1 MSRGGGTMKI
11 SSATAKEIVNQI
23 SEVLGQ
29 KINIMDT
36 DGVIIASST
45 AEREGSIHG
54 GAKKIIEENLKQLI
68 VENDLQYEGSQN
80 GVNLPIIFQ
89 REIIGIIGITG
100 KVEDVLKYGQI
111 IKKMTE
117 ILLLDGRIKE
127 QEIIEQKARDRFFDE
142 WILCGYE
149 SKNPQEF
156 YRMAEAFAVDVS
168 KPKRIAVLQ
177 ILSENKVED
186 RIQTEISRYIRKAV
200 HEHFGG
206 NVFRTATKIVCVLD
220 EMDEEFLISGLREI
234 LYQIRNLF
242 NCRLVAG
249 IDSEAEV
256 LHLYDNFRKAVKALE
271 LSIKRD
277 SEVTCYDELDIN
289 FVLGNVPKE
298 VCMQYIRRLFG
309 DIELEEIQ
317 KYLDFAKIYLEANGS
332 LVVMSEQL
340 FLHKNTVKYK
350 IKKLEQITGIDIR
363 TSNGIYTYTLALKLW
378 ENVR

>member
-1 MSRGGGTMKI
+1 M
-11 SSATAKEIVNQI
+11 
-23 SEVLGQ
+23 
-29 KINIMDT
+29 
-36 DGVIIASST
+36 
-45 AEREGSIHG
+45 
-54 GAKKIIEENLKQLI
+54 
-68 VENDLQYEGSQN
+68 
-80 GVNLPIIFQ
+80 
-89 REIIGIIGITG
+89 
-100 KVEDVLKYGQI
+100 
-111 IKKMTE
+111 
-117 ILLLDGRIKE
+117 LLDGRIKE

-142 WILCGYE
+142 WILGGYE